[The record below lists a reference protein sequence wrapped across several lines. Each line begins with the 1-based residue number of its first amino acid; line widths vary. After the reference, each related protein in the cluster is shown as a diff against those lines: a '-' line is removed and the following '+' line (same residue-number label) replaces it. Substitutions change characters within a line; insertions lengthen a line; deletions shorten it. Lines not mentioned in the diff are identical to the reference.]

1 VAVAILTPLFTGVDQ
16 ASFGRPETP
25 SQALLSR
32 DEMSD
37 NVRIPLLIEQ
47 SRLEIVQ
54 LLVKVLDDQLMSDF
68 ASVRIGIDL
77 QIGLC

>member
-1 VAVAILTPLFTGVDQ
+1 
-16 ASFGRPETP
+16 
-25 SQALLSR
+25 
-32 DEMSD
+32 MSD